1 MNTQATAARPGPRSA
16 HAAGEGTLAIGVDI
30 GGTKIAA
37 GVVDQHGRIVARTRR
52 PTPADDPSKT
62 QDTIADAVREL
73 TSDYSVVGVGLG
85 AAGFVDEKRSTVMFA
100 PNLAWRDEHLG
111 ESLRDRLRLPVV
123 VENDA
128 NAAAWAEVRFGAA
141 RGETHVVI
149 LTIGTGIGGGIVF
162 EGKLMRGKHG
172 LAAEVGHL
180 NIVPD
185 GRRCGCGLHGCWE
198 QYGSGRALAQEAQE
212 QAMVSPLMAQEML
225 RLAGGSPQAITGQM
239 VTAAARSGDVAAL
252 NSFDEL
258 SKWLGRG
265 MAELAA
271 ILDPGMFV
279 IAGGV
284 SEAGELLRARVEA
297 IFRKNL
303 IGRGHRPV
311 ATVRI
316 AELGNEA
323 GIVGAADLSQQA

>member
-1 MNTQATAARPGPRSA
+1 MNSRATPTASPRLVPEPR
-16 HAAGEGTLAIGVDI
+16 EGTLAVGVDI

-37 GVVDQHGRIVARTRR
+37 GVVDPGGRIVTRTRR
-52 PTPADDPSKT
+52 PTPADDPART
-62 QDTIADAVREL
+62 QDSIADAVREL
-73 TSDYSVVGVGLG
+73 ISAYPVAGVGLG
-85 AAGFVDEKRSTVMFA
+85 AAGFVDENRSTVLFA

-111 ESLRDRLRLPVV
+111 ESLRDRLGLPVV

-149 LTIGTGIGGGIVF
+149 LTIGTGIGGGIVLD
-162 EGKLMRGKHG
+162 GKLLRGRHG

-198 QYGSGRALAQEAQE
+198 QYGSGRALVQEAQE
-212 QAMVSPLMAQEML
+212 QAMVSPLLAREML
-225 RLAGGSPQAITGQM
+225 RLAGGRAEAITGQM
-239 VTAAARSGDVAAL
+239 VTAAAIAGDVAAL
-252 NSFDEL
+252 HCFDEL

-271 ILDPGMFV
+271 VLDPGMFV

-284 SEAGELLRARVEA
+284 SDAGELLRARVEA
-297 IFRKNL
+297 VFRRNL
-303 IGRGHRPV
+303 IGRGQRPV

-323 GIVGAADLSQQA
+323 GIVGAADLSRQR

>member
-1 MNTQATAARPGPRSA
+1 MNGTASAARATPKPARDTD
-16 HAAGEGTLAIGVDI
+16 ERTLAIGVDV

-37 GVVDQHGRIVARTRR
+37 GVVDPGGRIVARTRR

-73 TSDYSVVGVGLG
+73 LSDYTVAGVGLG
-85 AAGFVDEKRSTVMFA
+85 AAGFVDEGRSTVMFS

-111 ESLRDRLRLPVV
+111 ESLQDRLGLPVV
-123 VENDA
+123 IENDA
-128 NAAAWAEVRFGAA
+128 NAAAWAEVRFGVG
-141 RGETHVVI
+141 RGESHVVI

-162 EGKLMRGKHG
+162 DGELLRGKHG

-198 QYGSGRALAQEAQE
+198 QYASGRALVVEAQE
-212 QAMVSPLMAQEML
+212 QAAVSPLLAQEML
-225 RLAGGSPQAITGQM
+225 RLAGGSPRAITGPM
-239 VTAAARSGDVAAL
+239 VTLAAKAGDVAAL
-252 NSFDEL
+252 QCFDEL

-284 SEAGELLRARVEA
+284 CEAGELLRARVE
-297 IFRKNL
+297 IVFRKNL
-303 IGRGHRPV
+303 IGRGHRPAAV
-311 ATVRI
+311 VRI

-323 GIVGAADLSQQA
+323 GLVGAADLSRHH